1 MGKIKMKSFASALL
15 VAGASAA
22 FAAIDF
28 SATGTMKFVNMST
41 TLLTLAQYG
50 PKTDTTVTIS
60 DESQATWTIET
71 AIATTN
77 YKVTMATVGGFAKNF
92 TSAKTNVAELFSCY
106 RYVVNT
112 TAGFAGL

>member
-1 MGKIKMKSFASALL
+1 MKSFASALL

-41 TLLTLAQYG
+41 NLKTLAQYG
-50 PKTDTTVTIS
+50 PKTDTTITIS

-71 AIATTN
+71 AIATYN
-77 YKVTMATVGGFAKNF
+77 YKVTMATVGGFAKDF
-92 TSAKTNVAELFSCY
+92 VSTKINVAELFSCY
-106 RYVVNT
+106 RYQANT
-112 TAGFAGL
+112 TAGFAAL

>member
-77 YKVTMATVGGFAKNF
+77 YKVTEKGAYIN
-92 TSAKTNVAELFSCY
+92 S
-106 RYVVNT
+106 
-112 TAGFAGL
+112 AGFKVTNTIIYQPAASTDFVTNGLLYS